1 MAGGNLM
8 HWVQQLDE
16 LEQVVKNLADAM
28 RLHPRQDE
36 WIAGDPSQALRET
49 TPGTICVT
57 SPSEHRRRPGAATSI
72 VGTRTRH
79 PCRHRSSAALD
90 GTRTRAGLDAIC
102 AGIAPM
108 RAALTAPAATP
119 ATLESIVAELRSEF
133 TLSLAVMLSGQY
145 AVVTKLYEWY
155 SAASGVPGD
164 AYLDV
169 RRFEIVDQAGP
180 GCIPMRDLEIATHGG
195 VTMLTPQTGFVSFD
209 RFSPVQQLLYGQWFA
224 YMHSLWDEQYRGR
237 VAAAHGTAPDGSPW
251 DSRDIRVPIFGDIRR
266 IRNDYIHN
274 KGIVD
279 EASETEV
286 LTWFTEGKAAA
297 ITPEQMMSLLT
308 MFLNQTYSRNPRQQR
323 STVANP
329 YLGAPNRT
337 SSNTCSNEHANSG
350 SIGRPART
358 SAPRHWICGWRP
370 TQFPQLTTET
380 TTRISTF
387 QSQTN
392 PHAAPS
398 RPGPA
403 CGGA

>member
-49 TPGTICVT
+49 TPGDYLRDLPRLNTSDDPELQRASLALALAIRAVT
-57 SPSEHRRRPGAATSI
+57 AGRRQRWTARELVPA
-72 VGTRTRH
+72 
-79 PCRHRSSAALD
+79 
-90 GTRTRAGLDAIC
+90 LDAIC

-251 DSRDIRVPIFGDIRR
+251 DLRDIRVPIFGDIRR
-266 IRNDYIHN
+266 IRNDFIHN

-286 LTWFTEGKAAA
+286 PTWFTEGKAAA

-308 MFLNQTYSRNPRQQR
+308 LFPESDLLEKPTPAAKHSRKPLPWSAEPNVIEQVQQR
-323 STVANP
+323 ARQLGFNRKARKDIGAAALDLWLAANP
-329 YLGAPNRT
+329 V
-337 SSNTCSNEHANSG
+337 
-350 SIGRPART
+350 
-358 SAPRHWICGWRP
+358 P
-370 TQFPQLTTET
+370 T
-380 TTRISTF
+380 
-387 QSQTN
+387 
-392 PHAAPS
+392 ADD
-398 RPGPA
+398 
-403 CGGA
+403 